1 MSNKLRECV
10 NKLHSNKE
18 VGDLLPEYLKQS
30 MILHDG
36 YTRIKLMMEYYM
48 FYEVV
53 TEDINPYIAMAKEM
67 ITSLNETVGQA
78 MSDTL
83 DDTEKTVGRSY
94 FSNAYGSD
102 RPYAGVDRICGLLCR
117 I

>member
-1 MSNKLRECV
+1 
-10 NKLHSNKE
+10 
-18 VGDLLPEYLKQS
+18 
-30 MILHDG
+30 
-36 YTRIKLMMEYYM
+36 MMEYYM

-83 DDTEKTVGRSY
+83 DDTQRKQLVDHILAMRTEVIDRMQVLTVY
-94 FSNAYGSD
+94 V
-102 RPYAGVDRICGLLCR
+102 PYQCHVV
-117 I
+117 

>member
-53 TEDINPYIAMAKEM
+53 TEDINPYIAMAKE
-67 ITSLNETVGQA
+67 
-78 MSDTL
+78 
-83 DDTEKTVGRSY
+83 
-94 FSNAYGSD
+94 
-102 RPYAGVDRICGLLCR
+102 
-117 I
+117 